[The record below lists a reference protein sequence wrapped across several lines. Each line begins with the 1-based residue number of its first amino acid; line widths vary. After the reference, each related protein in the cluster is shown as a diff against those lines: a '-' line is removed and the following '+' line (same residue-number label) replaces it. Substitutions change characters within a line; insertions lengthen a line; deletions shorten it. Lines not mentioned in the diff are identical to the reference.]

1 MIWEDVPEIE
11 ARGSVLH
18 TPPMCDWRMRGDGLG
33 LVLVLALVTL
43 AVSSAGCGTARGC
56 ASRTDPLS
64 RGTPANSTPAA
75 GEAGLEGAVR
85 VLIFS
90 GMCDASGAIQLS
102 DRRFAVAD
110 DEDNVQR
117 VYDGR
122 SGGAALTAVDLSPAL
137 GLQKKPKQGIWPETD
152 LEAGTRIG
160 DRAYWITSHGRSSKG
175 KLRPERLRFFAT
187 KVTEDTGAAEVVGNS
202 EGLLEAL
209 IRAPQLA
216 RFALAEAAELPPKS
230 AGGFNIEGLTAMP
243 DGRLLIGFRNPNPE
257 GKALLVPFANPSQFL
272 QGEPAR
278 FGEPVLLDLAG
289 RGIRSLSYWHGQ
301 YLIAAG
307 HFSNELPSRLYV
319 WDGKSAARHIAQVVF
334 RDFSPEG
341 FFAPEDG
348 AEVMLLS
355 DDGDREI
362 DSEICKKLSDPTR
375 KRFRGAWVRIP
386 D

>member
-1 MIWEDVPEIE
+1 
-11 ARGSVLH
+11 
-18 TPPMCDWRMRGDGLG
+18 MRRRLVTKFLRPIPTA
-33 LVLVLALVTL
+33 LVLL
-43 AVSSAGCGTARGC
+43 AVTAAGCGTARGC
-56 ASRTDPLS
+56 ASGTDSL
-64 RGTPANSTPAA
+64 PAA
-75 GEAGLEGAVR
+75 APPNASSAASEAGVEGAVG
-85 VLIFS
+85 VLTFS
-90 GMCDASGAIQLS
+90 GMCDASGAVQLS

-137 GLQKKPKQGIWPETD
+137 GLEKKAKRGTWPETD

-187 KVTEDTGAAEVVGNS
+187 RVTGEAGAAEVVGNS
-202 EGLLEAL
+202 EELLEAL
-209 IRAPQLA
+209 IREPRLA
-216 RFALAEAAELPPKS
+216 RFALADAAELPPKS
-230 AGGFNIEGLTAMP
+230 PGGFNIEGLTAMP
-243 DGRLLIGFRNPNPE
+243 DGGLLIGFRNPNPE
-257 GKALLVPFANPSQFL
+257 NKALLVPFANPSQFL

-278 FGEPVLLDLAG
+278 FGEPVLLDLEG
-289 RGIRSLSYWHGQ
+289 RGIRSLSYWHGR

-307 HFSNELPSRLYV
+307 HFANELPARLYV
-319 WDGKSAARHIAQVVF
+319 WDGKSAPRHVAQVVF
-334 RDFSPEG
+334 RDFNPEG
-341 FFAPEDG
+341 FFTPEQG

-355 DDGDREI
+355 DDGERAI
-362 DSEICKKLSDPTR
+362 DGEACKKLSDPTR

>member
-1 MIWEDVPEIE
+1 MD
-11 ARGSVLH
+11 
-18 TPPMCDWRMRGDGLG
+18 
-33 LVLVLALVTL
+33 
-43 AVSSAGCGTARGC
+43 
-56 ASRTDPLS
+56 
-64 RGTPANSTPAA
+64 
-75 GEAGLEGAVR
+75 GAVA
-85 VLIFS
+85 LLTFT
-90 GMCDASGAIQLS
+90 GMCDASGAVQLS

-122 SGGAALTAVDLSPAL
+122 RGGSALTAVDLSPSL
-137 GLQKKPKQGIWPETD
+137 GLQKNPKQGTWPETD

-187 KVTEDTGAAEVVGNS
+187 RVTGEAGAAEVVGS
-202 EGLLEAL
+202 SDGLLQAL
-209 IRAPQLA
+209 LREPQLA
-216 RFALAEAAELPPKS
+216 RFGLADAAELPPK
-230 AGGFNIEGLTAMP
+230 APGGFNIEGLTAMP

-257 GKALLVPFANPSQFL
+257 GKALLVPLANPWQFL

-289 RGIRSLSYWHGQ
+289 RGIRALGYWHGR

-319 WDGKSAARHIAQVVF
+319 WNGHGVPRHLAHVVF
-334 RDFSPEG
+334 RDFNPEG
-341 FFAPEDG
+341 FFAPEG
-348 AEVMLLS
+348 SAEVMLLS
-355 DDGDREI
+355 DDGEREI
-362 DSEICKKLSDPTR
+362 EGQVCKKLSGPTR
-375 KRFRGAWVRIP
+375 KRFRGAWVQIP